1 MRRLHGYRPRC
12 RIHGGSTRDLRLPS
26 DRFET
31 SRPQRYRECRALW
44 RTRARIEQSDTAFR
58 IILEDEGPGIPEA
71 RLESV
76 FEPFIRL
83 DESRN
88 MESGGIGLGLSIVRS
103 IVQSHGGDVIL
114 ENREEG
120 GLRVTIALPLD

>member
-1 MRRLHGYRPRC
+1 MCADFTDIGHDAEFTADQRATYACRPIGLKRAV
-12 RIHGGSTRDLRLPS
+12 RNVI
-26 DRFET
+26 ENAV
-31 SRPQRYRECRALW
+31 RYGV
-44 RTRARIEQSDTAFR
+44 RARIEQSDTAFR

>member
-1 MRRLHGYRPRC
+1 
-12 RIHGGSTRDLRLPS
+12 
-26 DRFET
+26 
-31 SRPQRYRECRALW
+31 
-44 RTRARIEQSDTAFR
+44 
-58 IILEDEGPGIPEA
+58 
-71 RLESV
+71 
-76 FEPFIRL
+76 
-83 DESRN
+83 